1 MGFVFKMLLESF
13 ELFWLEYRGDV
24 DSTIQSD
31 EIMAIFGSTGM
42 RNGFGR
48 VDNDSANENG
58 KWHMNEN
65 ENHMQI
71 AYQLIHNDFFYNS
84 HRNGMNNKSNTQANV
99 LSHRAKCSSL
109 KWAWAW
115 ACMSAR
121 MIWLRAIYFIKFQS
135 NFHAIFDWV
144 LGKRNCSFDLPDV
157 LKAFRGNINWG
168 NSAN

>member
-48 VDNDSANENG
+48 ADNDSANENG

-71 AYQLIHNDFFYNS
+71 AYQLIHNDFFLQFTPQWNE
-84 HRNGMNNKSNTQANV
+84 
-99 LSHRAKCSSL
+99 
-109 KWAWAW
+109 
-115 ACMSAR
+115 
-121 MIWLRAIYFIKFQS
+121 
-135 NFHAIFDWV
+135 
-144 LGKRNCSFDLPDV
+144 
-157 LKAFRGNINWG
+157 
-168 NSAN
+168 